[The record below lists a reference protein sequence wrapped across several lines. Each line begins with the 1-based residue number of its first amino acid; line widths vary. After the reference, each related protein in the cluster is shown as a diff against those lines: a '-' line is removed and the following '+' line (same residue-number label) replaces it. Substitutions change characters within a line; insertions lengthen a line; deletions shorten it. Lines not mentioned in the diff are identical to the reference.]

1 MHVCRS
7 LQSMNELKRL
17 ASVPTQI
24 VSPQAS
30 APVMGLVQDSLLGM
44 YRITND
50 DRPDYKSMNLMNIM
64 HLAGWTNAYQGL
76 LPYPTSMS
84 KDKDKDKDSKDEDKD
99 TKDNQDPTDLKWN
112 GRDFITSYF
121 PKITYARDVL
131 TVKNGVI
138 ESGYFDK
145 SSFGPKAGS
154 VIHIT
159 WNDYGPETTRHLFD
173 NTMNTACQWLLI
185 DGFSVGLKDTYI
197 SSTDHADIRA
207 KIRVK
212 LIEAKLKIDFLHR
225 GLYPILGDVLQ
236 KAFNDELRALVGHY
250 VPEDQERFLDTGQ
263 SIDEQFETDIFSV
276 LDGARTVA
284 ENETNKKVTE
294 TAKKEGRS
302 NRMESMIKS
311 GSKGSKVNMVQIIS
325 LLGQQTIEGK
335 RAPEDFHRRTL
346 PHFYKDN
353 ITPES
358 HGFIENSYLSGLEPT
373 EYFFHT
379 MAGRIGVISTSI
391 KTAETGY
398 LQRRLMKVMED
409 AKIAYDGTVRN
420 ANDMILQ
427 YSYGSDCFDGSKLET
442 TSFDYLNMTNSN
454 FQRIYQYMPD
464 EDIHTMLSPDAYNE
478 LTSTPDWESQ
488 LEAEFADIVND
499 RATLKTVFKNG
510 MPDKIYSPVNFK
522 RLLKNYQYRYDLA
535 QAPGHQVSPLGHA
548 STVPAASVS
557 PVYVIGQVKDF
568 INEIITED
576 RPPLGKE
583 ENYVILVATIRS
595 YLASKKIIGE
605 KYTKEAFDFLMQA
618 IRKQYYQALIT
629 PGEMVGAI
637 AAQSIG
643 EPTTQLTLD
652 TFHKLGT
659 SSGANVARGVPRLK
673 EILRIAHTLETPA
686 LEVHLDQ
693 NYLRGGNPPDA
704 VTSADKEMAFHR
716 AEAVAV
722 ELEYTVLK
730 NIVSNVQIIYD
741 ESDCSTAI
749 KEDQSFIDTYY
760 AINPNCQPQ
769 TSNSPWLLRI
779 QFNEEELH
787 KKGITLLTVEA
798 AIKANSDGFKEL
810 AAISCIFSDD
820 NAEQLI
826 CRVKVA
832 EGVLN
837 SENPVNVMRLL
848 ERLILNIKIKGIDN
862 ITTARSRLVEPV
874 NIPRLDGT
882 IGKSFDYV
890 IDTVGVNLIDV
901 FNAPHVDWTKTISN
915 HIYEIM
921 EVLGVEAARQMVID
935 EITNVLKFN
944 GAYVNPRHIEL
955 LADVMCR
962 EGYLISVDRHG
973 TNKSDSGPWARA
985 SFEETTNQLFGA
997 AMYGE
1002 EDPMT
1007 GVSANIMFGQPFI
1020 GGTNSFEVSLDEA
1033 LLEGTEI
1040 PDLDLTPF
1048 KGMAEPGDEMDVT
1061 DNCDFTDDKFVFQL

>member
-1 MHVCRS
+1 
-7 LQSMNELKRL
+7 MNELKRL
-17 ASVPTQI
+17 AAVPMQI

-30 APVMGLVQDSLLGM
+30 HPVMGLVQDSLLGM
-44 YRITND
+44 YRITSD
-50 DRPDYKSMNLMNIM
+50 DRPDYRSMNLMNIM
-64 HLAGWTNAYQGL
+64 HLMGWTTAYQGV

-84 KDKDKDKDSKDEDKD
+84 KKADEEKDKMVDGSDKPE
-99 TKDNQDPTDLKWN
+99 PTELKWN

-131 TVKNGVI
+131 TIKNGVL

-145 SSFGPKAGS
+145 SSFGTRAGG

-159 WNDYGPETTRHLFD
+159 WNDYGPEATRLLFD

-185 DGFSVGLKDTYI
+185 DGFSVGLKDAYI
-197 SSTDHADIRA
+197 SSKDHADIRA

-225 GLYPILGDVLQ
+225 GLYPILGDALK
-236 KAFNDELRALVGHY
+236 KAFNDELRALVGHH

-263 SIDEQFETDIFSV
+263 SVEEQFETDIFSV

-284 ENETNKKVTE
+284 ENETNKKVAE

-311 GSKGSKVNMVQIIS
+311 GSKGSKVNMVQMIS

-335 RAPEDFHRRTL
+335 RAPEDFQRRTL

-358 HGFIENSYLSGLEPT
+358 HGFIENSYLSGLSPT
-373 EYFFHT
+373 EYYFHT

-409 AKIAYDGTVRN
+409 AKVAYDGTVRN

-427 YSYGSDCFDGSKLET
+427 YSYGSDGFDGSKLET
-442 TSFDYLNMTNSN
+442 TVFDYLNMTNSN
-454 FQRIYQYMPD
+454 FQKMYQYMPD
-464 EDIHTMLSPDAYNE
+464 EDLHTMLSPEAYNE
-478 LTSTPDWESQ
+478 LVANPDWKEQ
-488 LEAEFADIVND
+488 LEGEFDSIVAD
-499 RATLKTVFKNG
+499 REKLKVLYKNG
-510 MPDKIYSPVNFK
+510 TPDKIYSPVNFK
-522 RLLKNYQYRYDLA
+522 RMIKNYQYRYDLA
-535 QAPGHQVSPLGHA
+535 QAPGQSSGEVAGQS
-548 STVPAASVS
+548 STVPVASVS
-557 PVYVIGQVKDF
+557 PTYVIAQVKEF
-568 INEIITED
+568 IREIIGED
-576 RPPLGKE
+576 RPPLGFE
-583 ENYVILVATIRS
+583 DNYLVLVATIRN

-618 IRKQYYQALIT
+618 VRKQYYQALVA

-673 EILRIAHTLETPA
+673 EILRIAQTLETPA
-686 LEVHLDQ
+686 LEVYLDQ
-693 NYLRGGNPPDA
+693 NYLRAGDSSPDT
-704 VTSADKEMAFHR
+704 VTGADKEMAYHR

-730 NIVSNVQIIYD
+730 DVVNNVQIIYD
-741 ESDCSTAI
+741 ESDCSSAI
-749 KEDQSFIDTYY
+749 KEDQAFIDAYY
-760 AINPNCQPQ
+760 AMNPTCQPDN
-769 TSNSPWLLRI
+769 SNSPWLLRI
-779 QFNEEELH
+779 QFDEEELH
-787 KKGITLLTVEA
+787 KRGITLLVVET
-798 AIKANSDGFKEL
+798 AIKASSDSFKDL

-826 CRVKVA
+826 ARVKVA
-832 EGVLN
+832 DGVLS

-848 ERLILNIKIKGIDN
+848 ERLLLNIKIKGIDN
-862 ITTARSRLVEPV
+862 ITTARPRLVEPV
-874 NIPRLDGT
+874 NVMRLDGT
-882 IGKSFDYV
+882 IGKNFDYV
-890 IDTVGVNLIDV
+890 IDTVGVNLMDV

-915 HIYEIM
+915 HIYEVM
-921 EVLGVEAARQMVID
+921 EVLGIEAARQMVID
-935 EITNVLKFN
+935 EIFNVLKFN

-1020 GGTNSFEVSLDEA
+1020 GGTNSFDVSLDEA
-1033 LLEGTEI
+1033 LLETTDI
-1040 PDLDLTPF
+1040 PEQDLTPF
-1048 KGMAEPGDEMDVT
+1048 KGMAEPEDELNVADG
-1061 DNCDFTDDKFVFQL
+1061 CDFIDDGFVFQI